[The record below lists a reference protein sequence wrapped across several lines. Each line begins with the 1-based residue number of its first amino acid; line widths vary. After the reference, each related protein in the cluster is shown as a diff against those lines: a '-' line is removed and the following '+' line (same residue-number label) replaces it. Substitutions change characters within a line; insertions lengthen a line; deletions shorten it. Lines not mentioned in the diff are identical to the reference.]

1 MQIHADVLGRPLLR
15 LAAEQPVTLGAAMCA
30 AVGVGAYPDLAA
42 AAAAMSGTCEG
53 WLPDPERHQ
62 AYQPL
67 YASYRHRLAS
77 VSSLDGAGLSATGQ
91 GAPSVRAGE
100 GRR

>member
-1 MQIHADVLGRPLLR
+1 
-15 LAAEQPVTLGAAMCA
+15 MCA
-30 AVGVGAYPDLAA
+30 AVGAGCYPGLAA
-42 AAAAMSGTCEG
+42 AGTAMSATSQG

-77 VSSLDGAGLSATGQ
+77 VSSLDGVSLSSPAK
-91 GAPSVRAGE
+91 GAASRRARE
-100 GRR
+100 GGR